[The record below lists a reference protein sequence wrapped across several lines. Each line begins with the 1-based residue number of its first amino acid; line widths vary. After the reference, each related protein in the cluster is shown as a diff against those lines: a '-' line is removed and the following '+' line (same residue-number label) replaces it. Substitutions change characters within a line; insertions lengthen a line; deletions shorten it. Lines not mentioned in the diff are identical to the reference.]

1 MSRFPR
7 TVEELVRAI
16 GGSIDTVDSNDRTKV
31 LCQSWKFSHHN
42 GYDRDTW
49 DFTKQQFVTLTRL
62 AALVPH
68 APVESDLYTIFLKRG
83 WWTLEKDGRLSRKI
97 SRKEY
102 LDLEQCH

>member
-1 MSRFPR
+1 MSRFPE
-7 TVEELVRAI
+7 TVEELVREI
-16 GGSIDTVDSNDRTKV
+16 GEPLNVVDSRDRTKV
-31 LCQSWKFSHHN
+31 LSRSWKFSYYN

-49 DFTKQQFVTLTRL
+49 DFTKQQVLTLTRL

-68 APVESDLYTIFLKRG
+68 APVRGDLYTIDLKG
-83 WWTLEKDGRLSRKI
+83 YWWTLEKDGRLSRKI